1 MPETSLYWIDD
12 STQDMYLIMEHVF
25 PAVWDKGCSCKT
37 ILFGNDYCSKETE
50 SGPTDEARKAFE
62 SDLHGFFIVYCQG
75 IDSHEWCDPGT
86 TYREKKHLL
95 PDSSVKL
102 ISIKNDQSDPIH
114 KLAECWMNRVWLERI
129 VAQAEKEDQDRATAS
144 DNAPGTAPVPIPES
158 GVFLDIGKEASVNQL
173 IADMDIPDNAV
184 IALDICLLYKD
195 IERIEA
201 NLPSISMAL
210 YAALS
215 KNHRCYLYSSRSIA
229 RAVMKQWITTCK
241 SIFGIPDGITIYPKN
256 GLTVKQADTDA
267 KLDLLTL
274 LKGKE

>member
-1 MPETSLYWIDD
+1 MTETSLYWIDD

-62 SDLHGFFIVYCQG
+62 SDLNGFFIVYCQE

-86 TYREKKHLL
+86 TYKEKKHLL

-114 KLAECWMNRVWLERI
+114 KLVEHWMNRDWLTNI
-129 VAQAEKEDQDRATAS
+129 GVQAEKENQDRAATF
-144 DNAPGTAPVPIPES
+144 DNAPGTASVPIPEPGAIS
-158 GVFLDIGKEASVNQL
+158 KEASIDQL

-241 SIFGIPDGITIYPKN
+241 RIFGIPNGITIYPKN